1 MLSLASAGSNVLSP
15 GGTGTWESKEY
26 LCWDWLGPQVRQVW
40 ARGQRRAPA
49 VSVSTATATCLC
61 WSATAPVLCG
71 HVTTY
76 HRLQRD
82 SLFARLPKVFPD
94 PGLALSGPIPGVD
107 HVDTER
113 TAGLPVDEEGGRKG
127 TSGRAT
133 SSGSSRATHHM
144 RDQVQCIFRVQP
156 QGRTAQRCCFFIS
169 GSEKEKVDCC
179 THIELSDRQCC
190 DL

>member
-1 MLSLASAGSNVLSP
+1 MGKQGIPLSGLAGTTGQAGVGS
-15 GGTGTWESKEY
+15 
-26 LCWDWLGPQVRQVW
+26 GP
-40 ARGQRRAPA
+40 APRPCCEC
-49 VSVSTATATCLC
+49 VHGHGPATATCLC
-61 WSATAPVLCG
+61 WSATAPVLGG

-169 GSEKEKVDCC
+169 SSEKEKVDCC
-179 THIELSDRQCC
+179 TYIELSDRQCC